1 MIALIIL
8 VVVISVYGTLKET
21 PANLLIPKAPKPGRR
36 IFLEKIGFIW
46 KYLSFKYKSSI
57 RNMIRYKRNLFMM
70 IIGVGGCT
78 ALILLAFG
86 LQDSMDAVS
95 NKQYEDIVLYDAMAA
110 PTQGLDTL
118 NNSYITKQDAIYYD
132 TFTLND
138 YTVKVIG
145 SDEILNDY
153 FGINIEGRSD
163 KFTSNDVLISKL
175 ISKDF
180 DLNVGDI
187 ITYNNVN
194 YTITGVFENYID
206 KIDEENILRT
216 LAIFKIANPSSV
228 LRFCGGRMRL
238 STENQ
243 EKALKSCAEGL
254 MVGNYLTTIGQ
265 NPEQDIQMVQRI
277 GKKIL

>member
-1 MIALIIL
+1 MALLLIKPVYSADNLIKPEIADLGAWTNESNIQLFKTNITKDMEAFQPKAQSVQTIEDYVPIEAKVGLAFMNALSFIGDIIDNSLGRFIIIFIIIAYIFWAAFETYNMMTKDGNAMELVQNLLKRAVILSICIIIL
-8 VVVISVYGTLKET
+8 IQG
-21 PANLLIPKAPKPGRR
+21 PA
-36 IFLEKIGFIW
+36 E
-46 KYLSFKYKSSI
+46 
-57 RNMIRYKRNLFMM
+57 LFMM

-180 DLNVGDI
+180 DSFSI
-187 ITYNNVN
+187 C
-194 YTITGVFENYID
+194 EN
-206 KIDEENILRT
+206 
-216 LAIFKIANPSSV
+216 
-228 LRFCGGRMRL
+228 
-238 STENQ
+238 
-243 EKALKSCAEGL
+243 
-254 MVGNYLTTIGQ
+254 
-265 NPEQDIQMVQRI
+265 
-277 GKKIL
+277 